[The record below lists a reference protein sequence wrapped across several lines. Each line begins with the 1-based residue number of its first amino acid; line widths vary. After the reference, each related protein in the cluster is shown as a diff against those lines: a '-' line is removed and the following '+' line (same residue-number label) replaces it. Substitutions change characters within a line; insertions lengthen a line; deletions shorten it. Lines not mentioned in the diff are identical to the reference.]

1 MTDPTASAHAHAHAH
16 APVVL
21 DEDVWLAAIEEI
33 VGRDF
38 FPDARAVERPA
49 GNVDVSGLSLDE
61 FLHKYTSEDNAS
73 FQEILEKTNAK
84 RREKVAHLM
93 LPPAAR
99 PASAQARLE
108 QKKYEAVNLLMYDG
122 STRSSL
128 PLARIDAAAETSGR
142 PSKRIQHKATA
153 LAAAREADADDTDDT
168 LAVAVAGGNGGN
180 GDYSMVDTPL
190 LRPGK
195 EVTPFMTWGAI
206 GATPVRLDEEE
217 DDDAPKQS
225 AFRMRETPLREQ
237 IAHSLGGKGSKGV
250 FSARG
255 RRTPGTSRTPAGL
268 AGRDTPMSPA
278 ARELRTKQL
287 QQNARNKRK
296 KSSGLFADPRP
307 RPRSSWDEP

>member
-1 MTDPTASAHAHAHAH
+1 MTDPTAHAH

-49 GNVDVSGLSLDE
+49 GSVDVSGLSLDE

-73 FQEILEKTNAK
+73 FQEILDKTNAK

-153 LAAAREADADDTDDT
+153 LAASREADADDTDDT
-168 LAVAVAGGNGGN
+168 LAVAGDGGN

-195 EVTPFMTWGAI
+195 EMTPFMTWGAI
-206 GATPVRLDEEE
+206 GATPVRLDDEE

-237 IAHSLGGKGSKGV
+237 IAHSLGGKGSKGI

-268 AGRDTPMSPA
+268 AGRNTPMSPA
-278 ARELRTKQL
+278 ARELRAK
-287 QQNARNKRK
+287 QQNARNGNKR
-296 KSSGLFADPRP
+296 KSSGLFAEDP
-307 RPRSSWDEP
+307 RPRSSWDDA